1 MIVKRSNIGWFA
13 SNVLKRDLYPYQVEA
28 GNAILESVL
37 NGLGLTITVMF
48 ARQMGKNE
56 LSSALECYL
65 LSCMESGTIIKAA
78 PT

>member
-1 MIVKRSNIGWFA
+1 MKRPSIGWFA
-13 SNVLKRDLYPYQVEA
+13 SNVLKRDLYPYQIEA
-28 GNAILESVL
+28 GDAIIDSVL
-37 NGLGLTITVMF
+37 EKKGLTITVMF

-56 LSSALECYL
+56 LSATLECYL